1 MTTYYDLTAST
12 HLTGTPVE
20 GFRENLDFTNNATPA
35 SMTATLS
42 PNNNLKLASE
52 SINLSD
58 TQVSNPYGYGYEPT
72 LLETRVQD
80 VNEILAQEN
89 TNFALGAVAGVS
101 LIVFGILMASVSNAS
116 SPP

>member
-12 HLTGTPVE
+12 HLTGAPVE
-20 GFRENLDFTNNATPA
+20 GFRENLDFTKDETPA
-35 SMTATLS
+35 IMTATLS
-42 PNNNLKLASE
+42 PTNNLKRASDA
-52 SINLSD
+52 INVPD
-58 TQVSNPYGYGYEPT
+58 TNVSNPYGYGYEPT

-80 VNEILAQEN
+80 VNEILAQES